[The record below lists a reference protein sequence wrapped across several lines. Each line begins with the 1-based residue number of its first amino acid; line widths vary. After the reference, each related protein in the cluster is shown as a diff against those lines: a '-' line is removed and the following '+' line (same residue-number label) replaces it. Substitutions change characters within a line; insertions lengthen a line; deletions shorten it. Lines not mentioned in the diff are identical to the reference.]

1 MIINGILQ
9 QLSFTMLEYVL
20 DNSRH
25 KRENVSLATG
35 CFVSGLR
42 KEDNSV
48 TLILLLTNAMNLTE
62 LCWRKYTTNGEAAE
76 DENSEL

>member
-48 TLILLLTNAMNLTE
+48 TINFTFNQRNE
-62 LCWRKYTTNGEAAE
+62 FNGAVLEE
-76 DENSEL
+76 INYKW